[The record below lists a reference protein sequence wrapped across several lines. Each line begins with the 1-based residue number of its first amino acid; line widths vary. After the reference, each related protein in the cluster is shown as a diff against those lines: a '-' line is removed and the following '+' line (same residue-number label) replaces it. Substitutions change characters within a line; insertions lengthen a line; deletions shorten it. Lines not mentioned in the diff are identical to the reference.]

1 MRKILKKKELSIG
14 VVGVGHL
21 GKRHLENVI
30 KSDMVH
36 CSGFYDID
44 KQKSKKIINEN
55 GIKSH
60 SSLDALL
67 KESDAIII
75 AVPTTEHFKI
85 AKECLN
91 KRKNIFIEKPICKTL
106 KEADALIKLSD
117 ENNCFIQVGH
127 IERLNP
133 AIFTLKK
140 EKIKL
145 NPRYIE
151 IQRLAPFNSRG
162 TDVPVVL
169 DLMIHDLDILL
180 SLIDSTVEKI
190 DATGIS
196 IMTNSIDIANAR
208 IKFKNGCVANITS
221 SRIAQDYV
229 RKLKVFEKNR
239 YITVDFLKGLTEI
252 YKVLDLEEK
261 IKSNAITTPF
271 IRNGKEKRIVYEKPH
286 QNKFDALEMELE
298 NFIESNKKISKPIV
312 SGKDGREALNL
323 AITIQKKIEED

>member
-1 MRKILKKKELSIG
+1 LKKRELSIG

-30 KSDMVH
+30 KSDMVR
-36 CSGFYDID
+36 CSGFYEID
-44 KQKSKKIINEN
+44 KEKSKKIINEN

-60 SSLDALL
+60 ASLDALL

-180 SLIDSTVEKI
+180 SIIDSTVEKI

-261 IKSNAITTPF
+261 IKSNSITTPF

>member
-1 MRKILKKKELSIG
+1 MKKRELSIG

-30 KSDMVH
+30 KSDMVR
-36 CSGFYDID
+36 CSGFYEID
-44 KQKSKKIINEN
+44 KEKSKKIINEN

-60 SSLDALL
+60 ASLDALL

-261 IKSNAITTPF
+261 IKSNSITTPF

-312 SGKDGREALNL
+312 SGKDGREA
-323 AITIQKKIEED
+323 

>member
-1 MRKILKKKELSIG
+1 MKKRELSIG

-30 KSDMVH
+30 KSDMVR
-36 CSGFYDID
+36 CSGFYEID
-44 KQKSKKIINEN
+44 KEKSKKIINEN

-60 SSLDALL
+60 ASLDALL

-117 ENNCFIQVGH
+117 ENNCIIQVGH

-261 IKSNAITTPF
+261 IKSNSITTPF

>member
-1 MRKILKKKELSIG
+1 MLKKRELSIG

-30 KSDMVH
+30 KSDMVR
-36 CSGFYDID
+36 CSGFYEID
-44 KQKSKKIINEN
+44 KEKSKKIINEN

-60 SSLDALL
+60 ASLDALL

-261 IKSNAITTPF
+261 IKSNSITTPF

>member
-1 MRKILKKKELSIG
+1 MKKRELSIG

-30 KSDMVH
+30 KSDMVR
-36 CSGFYDID
+36 CSGFYEID
-44 KQKSKKIINEN
+44 KEKSKKIINEN

-60 SSLDALL
+60 ASLDALL

-180 SLIDSTVEKI
+180 SIIDSTVEKI

-261 IKSNAITTPF
+261 IKSNSITTPF

>member
-1 MRKILKKKELSIG
+1 MKKRELSIG

-30 KSDMVH
+30 KSDMVR
-36 CSGFYDID
+36 CSGFYEID
-44 KQKSKKIINEN
+44 KEKSKKIINEN

-60 SSLDALL
+60 ASLDALL

-261 IKSNAITTPF
+261 IKSNSITTPF

>member
-1 MRKILKKKELSIG
+1 MKKRELSIG

-30 KSDMVH
+30 KSDMVR
-36 CSGFYDID
+36 CSGFYEID
-44 KQKSKKIINEN
+44 KEKSKKIINEN

-60 SSLDALL
+60 ASLDALL

-180 SLIDSTVEKI
+180 SLIDSTIEKI

-261 IKSNAITTPF
+261 IKSNSITTPF

>member
-1 MRKILKKKELSIG
+1 MDSPKFRKVMNSNL
-14 VVGVGHL
+14 
-21 GKRHLENVI
+21 
-30 KSDMVH
+30 
-36 CSGFYDID
+36 
-44 KQKSKKIINEN
+44 IN
-55 GIKSH
+55 SW
-60 SSLDALL
+60 
-67 KESDAIII
+67 
-75 AVPTTEHFKI
+75 TT
-85 AKECLN
+85 
-91 KRKNIFIEKPICKTL
+91 
-106 KEADALIKLSD
+106 
-117 ENNCFIQVGH
+117 
-127 IERLNP
+127 
-133 AIFTLKK
+133 TLKK

-261 IKSNAITTPF
+261 IKSNSITTPF